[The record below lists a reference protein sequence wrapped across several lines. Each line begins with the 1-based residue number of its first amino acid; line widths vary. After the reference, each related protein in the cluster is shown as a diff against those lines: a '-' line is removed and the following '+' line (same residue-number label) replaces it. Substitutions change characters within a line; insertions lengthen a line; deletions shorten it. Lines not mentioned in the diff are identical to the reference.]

1 MSMAAAAE
9 THRGQSAHCPGPVPT
24 SEVHA
29 ETCAACGKCGVVTR
43 FLESQLNTGRAVL
56 AASREPLNA

>member
-9 THRGQSAHCPGPVPT
+9 THQGQSAHCPGPVPT

-29 ETCAACGKCGVVTR
+29 ETCAACGKCGVVAR
-43 FLESQLNTGRAVL
+43 FLESQLGEARAAM
-56 AASREPLNA
+56 AASRRVAVA